1 MGVGSGDVKRHKAV
15 THEECVRTR
24 VRRGIDLRLFKT
36 IVAKRWPTAGLERL
50 KGVRPRKSVPRAMV
64 MASTRITPFEHEGT
78 VW

>member
-36 IVAKRWPTAGLERL
+36 IVAKRLLTTGVEPS
-50 KGVRPRKSVPRAMV
+50 KGVRPRKNPL
-64 MASTRITPFEHEGT
+64 
-78 VW
+78 